1 MNGLLRDG
9 QDWLPQLLHG
19 ALLSVEIT
27 VITMI
32 LSVIWGL
39 LLGIARIAKIP
50 VLQQLLIV
58 YVEIFRGLPT
68 IVILFVAY
76 FGLPTVGFSISNS
89 PMVVGIIALTLNMG
103 AYLSEVFRAAILAI
117 DPGQMKAAES
127 LGMSR
132 LQGYC
137 RIVLPQALLV
147 AVPTLGSFFVGLIKD
162 TSLLSFISV
171 RELLEVGNEINAA
184 TFQSFQVYFY
194 VGLIYI
200 VLSLIASRLVLFTES
215 RLRPM
220 DRRRSRLDRPEKL
233 QSELPATMQ
242 VLT

>member
-1 MNGLLRDG
+1 MNSLLRDG
-9 QDWLPQLLHG
+9 QDWAPQLLHG

-50 VLQQLLIV
+50 VLHQLLIV

-76 FGLPTVGFSISNS
+76 FGLPTLGFTISS
-89 PMVVGIIALTLNMG
+89 SAM
-103 AYLSEVFRAAILAI
+103 

-220 DRRRSRLDRPEKL
+220 DRRRSRLDRPEKIE
-233 QSELPATMQ
+233 SELPATMQ